1 MRGRS
6 AQLGTS
12 PEALVRTLRT
22 ALSLSQAMP
31 SQFSVAQVN
40 ALRRVTEGFQELFPP
55 SSEYPLEGECDESA
69 DEELTLDKMP
79 TEMIVRILLCLP
91 TSDIGTMD
99 CVCRAFHG
107 ERPTPTLP
115 SPIEQALRERAVLRG
130 EILEVDRPKGGVSWT
145 QSLCWRERLITL
157 PRNVV
162 AAGWSHL
169 ACVTAEGK
177 LLTCGTEAPAGDT
190 SIAVPGALGPG
201 GRVKKL
207 LVLTPVPAFLDQ
219 RVHSVAAGYG
229 HTVVLTEMGEVFT
242 CGNGANGLDVY
253 HTIYII

>member
-1 MRGRS
+1 MDCHLDETNRILCITEAVHEAVMNVRIFVNMTARPLEAHTRPSATLGVSPLDTTMRGRS

-22 ALSLSQAMP
+22 ALSLSRAMP

-40 ALRRVTEGFQELFPP
+40 AVRRVTEGFQELFPP

-107 ERPTPTLP
+107 ERPTATLP

-130 EILEVDRPKGGVSWT
+130 ERMEIDRPKGGPSWT

-157 PRNVV
+157 PRKAV

-169 ACVTAEGK
+169 ACVTQWRGS
-177 LLTCGTEAPAGDT
+177 C
-190 SIAVPGALGPG
+190 
-201 GRVKKL
+201 
-207 LVLTPVPAFLDQ
+207 
-219 RVHSVAAGYG
+219 
-229 HTVVLTEMGEVFT
+229 
-242 CGNGANGLDVY
+242 
-253 HTIYII
+253 